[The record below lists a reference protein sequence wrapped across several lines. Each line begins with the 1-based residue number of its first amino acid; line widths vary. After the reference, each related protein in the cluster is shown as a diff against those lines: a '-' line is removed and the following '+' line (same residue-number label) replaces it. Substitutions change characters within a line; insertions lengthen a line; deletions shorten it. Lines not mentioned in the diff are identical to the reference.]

1 MGYIDPE
8 YYITGRLTESSDVF
22 SFGVVL
28 LEVTSGKPPII
39 PENGHIIERVR
50 QKMVTGNINSVA
62 DARLGGSYNINS
74 MWKVLDAA
82 MMFTAD
88 SCSKANDVGRGH
100 AIEGNLMDNSA
111 QLQRAAPHD
120 RAEEHVRTRP
130 SSKNE

>member
-100 AIEGNLMDNSA
+100 AIEGKSGIGG
-111 QLQRAAPHD
+111 
-120 RAEEHVRTRP
+120 
-130 SSKNE
+130 SSWGHGRHGKCSKR